1 MKSHPE
7 RAVEAFAGSC
17 NCAQAVLSVYA
28 EELGLD
34 APTARRLAS
43 TLGGG
48 LGHTGTLCGAA
59 AGAFLVLGLR
69 HGDPGGGDRAQKE
82 KGYAACQEFLRRFE
96 ARCGARDCKVL
107 IGYDVSD
114 PVDLARAREARVF
127 QERCPEFVRAAC
139 EILDEAVER

>member
-7 RAVEAFAGSC
+7 GAVEAFAGSC

-34 APTARRLAS
+34 PGAARRLAS

-48 LGHTGTLCGAA
+48 LGHTGSLCGAA

-69 HGDPGGGDRAQKE
+69 LGDPGGGDRAQKE
-82 KGYAACQEFLRRFE
+82 KGYSACQEFLRRFE
-96 ARCGARDCKVL
+96 ARCGARDCRSL

-114 PVDLARAREARVF
+114 PAQLAQAREAAVF
-127 QERCPEFVRAAC
+127 QKRCPDFVRAAC
-139 EILDEAVER
+139 EILDEMG